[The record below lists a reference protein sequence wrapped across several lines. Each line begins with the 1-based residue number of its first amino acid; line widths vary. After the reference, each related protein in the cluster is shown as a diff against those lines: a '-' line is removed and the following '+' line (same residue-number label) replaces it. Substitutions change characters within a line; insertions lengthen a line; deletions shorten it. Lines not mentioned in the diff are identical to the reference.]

1 MTRSSFVV
9 RTFGL
14 GIFLLGS
21 IACGDK
27 PPPKPPETTPGA
39 DVDAGDPLASSSGGE
54 SKDGGASGGDTAPTP
69 PPAPAAL
76 ALPSAA
82 AKLKVEGKKKL
93 DVELRSDGTVNSAG
107 KMAATISGMELQAA
121 DGKTALKVD
130 SDGNISNADG
140 APYAKFEGDDLTT
153 QTSTKWSIGDDG
165 ALSSTDEKGKKTA
178 MGKSEGVG
186 SAKRASL
193 LAVAFVSWGMKAP
206 AAPAPKATPAKPGGK
221 KPGGAPKK

>member
-9 RTFGL
+9 RTLGI
-14 GIFLLGS
+14 GIFLLGTV
-21 IACGDK
+21 ACGDM
-27 PPPKPPETTPGA
+27 PPPKPPETTPNA
-39 DVDAGDPLASSSGGE
+39 EVDSGDPLATSSGGE
-54 SKDGGASGGDTAPTP
+54 AMDGGVPVADST

-93 DVELRSDGTVNSAG
+93 DVEIKSDGTVNNAG
-107 KMAATISGMELQAA
+107 KMAAKISGMELAGP

-130 SDGNISNADG
+130 GDGNIATADG

-153 QTSTKWSIGDDG
+153 QTSTRWSIGDDG
-165 ALSSTDEKGKKTA
+165 ALSSTDDKGKKTA

-193 LAVAFVSWGMKAP
+193 LAVAFISWGMKAP
-206 AAPAPKATPAKPGGK
+206 APKGK
-221 KPGGAPKK
+221 KPGAAVPKK